1 MKKYLLI
8 FAVLCINIA
17 TFADPAYPDSI
28 RIIQPDGDTLWTYL
42 RGDEFYHWRSTI
54 DGHVIMRDSNN
65 CFRYAVIDADSL
77 KASNQ
82 IAHNVEGRS
91 IIESEFINNNTP
103 LVKQFI
109 QNKRQAIYDA
119 IELNAPSL
127 LPPAQGAASNN
138 SPREPIVGTRRILTI
153 LIDFKDYPFTR
164 TQTEFD
170 NLMNQPDGTVGRNQ
184 GSVRQYFRENSYGQ
198 LEVVST
204 VVGPFR
210 ANSKRQYYD
219 FKNNGSFWDWTVDIR
234 QLVREAVNH
243 AKDVVDF
250 STLDGDDDGFVD
262 CVHVVFAGEGLSS
275 GSTDS
280 YIWPHQSELLT
291 AISQNGI
298 KAKTYIITPELL
310 WFGQLAS
317 IGTICHE
324 LSHVFGVP
332 DSYDS
337 NEEFC
342 GLGEYDVMGG
352 GEWNN
357 GGYTP
362 AHHNPYTKC
371 YLLGWDTPKA
381 ISPTTK
387 EYTIPSSTTSKG
399 NIYRIDTQTENEFFL
414 LENRSSSG
422 FDLHIPNGGLLVYHA
437 HKDLG
442 TAIDNDENIYETHP
456 LKLYLVNASATSNPN
471 SSPSSYGAIDSK
483 RAFPGTGDN
492 KTMFTSTTI
501 PSARAWDGSDLGV
514 NLCFIRETATGDI
527 AFTVNPAIQG
537 PSQLC
542 GAQDYYVVSNVPYRD
557 TVVWS
562 YSTDIS
568 ESMMFPALLFNDG
581 REGGRVTIQRGNTPQ
596 ISGPIIPEDTT
607 MQMAS
612 YGLNNHFAQF
622 PESELPTE
630 PYVGTATLYATVYGG
645 NGTYQMEKEIVLP
658 EFVTPSLS
666 PQGSIFWRVNESR
679 TLMENS
685 CDAINSNYIKWYVQ
699 YPDAETEEEFSG
711 RSVTLKPTETGNMTV
726 RIVND
731 CGCETGNES
740 TYTYSVHDI
749 RPLSYPN
756 PNITPMMPINFE
768 AEQFGVTDGFYNLD
782 LWHQTYG
789 RVRRQ
794 VTRETSTNIYVGD
807 LPEGWYQIVLSYNGQ
822 ILDSGNVYIQH

>member
-8 FAVLCINIA
+8 FVALCINVA

-28 RIIQPDGDTLWTYL
+28 RVIQPDGDTLWTYL

-54 DGHVIMRDSNN
+54 DGHVIMRDLNN

-164 TQTEFD
+164 TQMEFD
-170 NLMNQPDGTVGRNQ
+170 NLMNQPDGTVGQNQ

-280 YIWPHQSELLT
+280 YIWPHHSELLT

-332 DSYDS
+332 DYYDS
-337 NEEFC
+337 NEKFC
-342 GLGEYDVMGG
+342 GLGEYDVMSGG
-352 GEWNN
+352 QWNN

-362 AHHNPYTKC
+362 AHHNPYTKS
-371 YLLGWDTPKA
+371 YLLGWDSPKT
-381 ISPTTK
+381 ISSTTK
-387 EYTIPSSTTSKG
+387 EYSIPSSTTSKG
-399 NIYRIDTQTENEFFL
+399 NIYRIDTQTEDEFFL

-422 FDLHIPNGGLLVYHA
+422 FDLHIPNGGLLIYHA

-442 TAIDNDENIYETHP
+442 TAIDNDEHINDTHP
-456 LKLYLVNASATSNPN
+456 LKLYLVNALATSNPN
-471 SSPSSYGAIDSK
+471 SSPSSYGAIDSE
-483 RAFPGTGDN
+483 RAFPGKGND

-514 NLCFIRETATGDI
+514 NLCFIRVTATGDI
-527 AFTVNPAIQG
+527 AFTVNPTIQG

-542 GAQDYYVVSNVPYRD
+542 GTQDYYVVSNVPSRD
-557 TVVWS
+557 TVEWS
-562 YSTDIS
+562 YSTGVNEYAGHPMLIF
-568 ESMMFPALLFNDG
+568 EEG
-581 REGGRVTIQRGNTPQ
+581 TEGGCIAIERGNTPN
-596 ISGPIIPEDTT
+596 ITAVPIEPKDTIIT
-607 MQMAS
+607 MGT
-612 YGLNNHFAQF
+612 YGLNHNIVDRF
-622 PESELPTE
+622 PEVQLPFD
-630 PYVGTATLYATVYGG
+630 PYVGTATLYATIEGG
-645 NGTYQMEKEIVLP
+645 NGTYQMAKEIELP
-658 EFVTPSLS
+658 EYVTPSLAPS
-666 PQGSIFWRVNESR
+666 YTLWPINTER
-679 TLMENS
+679 TLSDTS
-685 CDAINSNYIKWYVQ
+685 CVDIEPEHIKWYVQ
-699 YPDAETEEEFSG
+699 YPNSISEYVYTG
-711 RSVTLKPTETGNMTV
+711 HNVTLRPTEAGEMTV

-731 CGCETGNES
+731 CGCEASNKA
-740 TYTYSVHDI
+740 TYTYTVVNTG
-749 RPLSYPN
+749 PMSYPN
-756 PNITPMMPINFE
+756 PVTTSILPIDIMRYDDAIALYTVE
-768 AEQFGVTDGFYNLD
+768 
-782 LWHQTYG
+782 LWHQLQG
-789 RVRRQ
+789 RVQ
-794 VTRETSTNIYVGD
+794 TWSTTGNHVDFDVSG
-807 LPEGWYQIVLSYNGQ
+807 LPNDWYQLVLLRNGQ
-822 ILDSGNVYIQH
+822 ILDSGSVLINL